1 MCKYRIEVWNYCG
14 FAPPPKT
21 SVLFCVHIR
30 GFPRMKASGFPLI
43 QMFIDFHDRIY
54 FSGVPL
60 QYLLDR
66 IPMFIDFHDRIFVY
80 CKCSG
85 SSTVE
90 R

>member
-1 MCKYRIEVWNYCG
+1 
-14 FAPPPKT
+14 
-21 SVLFCVHIR
+21 VHIR
-30 GFPRMKASGFPLI
+30 GFPRMKASGIPLI
-43 QMFIDFHDRIY
+43 QMFIDFHGRIY
-54 FSGVPL
+54 FRGVPL
-60 QYLLDR
+60 QYLLER